1 MKQKFYERIGESVCR
16 EKLPNGLEIC
26 VVPKPGYAK
35 KYAFFATRYGGMD
48 IRFQL
53 GGKWLDTP
61 AGIAHYLEHKMF
73 DTKEGNALQELAKNG
88 AEPNAFTANAMTG
101 YYFDSTEHFEENLE
115 ILLSFVSIPYFTEE
129 SVAKE
134 QGIIGQEI
142 RMIEDNPDWQIYTR
156 MMQALY
162 HNSTA
167 RTSIAGTVESIS
179 QITAE
184 TLYDCHKAFYTPSN
198 MMLTVVGD
206 VDPVH
211 VADLARRILPREGGP
226 EIPRDYGEEPE
237 EVAQRE
243 TRRTME
249 VSSPQFLIGFKCR
262 PPAEGE
268 EMLRQVVLG
277 DMACDILLGDSSP
290 LYQRLYERGLINSSF
305 GGAFETMPGVAYLY
319 AGGDSKD
326 AGTVAAE
333 IQKEAERLAR
343 EGVDEAFY
351 QQVRR
356 AAFGSNLR
364 GLNSFENIAVSLTEG
379 YFYGY
384 DPFRFPQVFD
394 SITREDVAAFLRE
407 NVTADRAVLSEIVP
421 REQDAE
427 RGDQA

>member
-1 MKQKFYERIGESVCR
+1 MNQSFYERIGESVYR
-16 EKLPNGLEIC
+16 ETLPNGLQVC

-48 IRFQL
+48 TRFRL
-53 GGKWLDTP
+53 DGKWLDTP

-88 AEPNAFTANAMTG
+88 AEPNAFTSNAMTG
-101 YYFDSTEHFEENLE
+101 YYFDSTEHFEENLK
-115 ILLSFVSIPYFTEE
+115 ILLSFVSVPYFTDE

-162 HNSTA
+162 QNSTA

-179 QITAE
+179 HITAE
-184 TLYDCHKAFYTPSN
+184 TLYQCHKAFYTPSN
-198 MMLTVVGD
+198 MILTAVGD

-211 VADLARRILPREGGP
+211 VVDLARSILPRERG
-226 EIPRDYGEEPE
+226 EKIPRDYGTEPADI
-237 EVAQRE
+237 AQKE
-243 TRRTME
+243 PSMAME
-249 VSSPQFLIGFKCR
+249 VSTPQFLTGFKCT
-262 PPAEGE
+262 PAPEGE
-268 EMLRQVVLG
+268 DYLRMSAIG

-290 LYQRLYERGLINSSF
+290 LYLRLYDQGLINTSF
-305 GGAFETMPGVAYLY
+305 GGAFEMMPGVAYLY
-319 AGGDSKD
+319 AGGDSRD
-326 AGTVAAE
+326 ARAVAGE
-333 IQKEAERLAR
+333 IYREAERLAA
-343 EGVDEAFY
+343 EGIDEDFY

-356 AAFGSNLR
+356 ATFGEQLR

-379 YFYGY
+379 YFRGY

-394 SITREDVAAFLRE
+394 SITKDDILAFLRE
-407 NVTADRAVLSEIVP
+407 NLREERAVLSEIVP
-421 REQDAE
+421 KNA
-427 RGDQA
+427 

>member
-1 MKQKFYERIGESVCR
+1 MNQSFYERIGESVYR
-16 EKLPNGLEIC
+16 ETLPNGLQVC

-48 IRFQL
+48 TRFRL
-53 GGKWLDTP
+53 DGKWLDTP

-88 AEPNAFTANAMTG
+88 AEPNAFTSNAMTG
-101 YYFDSTEHFEENLE
+101 YYFDSTEHFEENLK
-115 ILLSFVSIPYFTEE
+115 ILLSFVSVPYFTDE

-162 HNSTA
+162 QNSTA

-179 QITAE
+179 HITAE
-184 TLYDCHKAFYTPSN
+184 TLYQCHKAFYTPSN
-198 MMLTVVGD
+198 MILTAVGD

-211 VADLARRILPREGGP
+211 VVDLARSILPRERGE
-226 EIPRDYGEEPE
+226 EIPRDYGTEPADI
-237 EVAQRE
+237 AQKE
-243 TRRTME
+243 TSMAME
-249 VSSPQFLIGFKCR
+249 VSTPQFLTGFKCT
-262 PPAEGE
+262 PAPEGE
-268 EMLRQVVLG
+268 DYRRMSAIG

-290 LYQRLYERGLINSSF
+290 LYLRLYDQGLINTSF
-305 GGAFETMPGVAYLY
+305 GGAFEMMPGVAYLY
-319 AGGDSKD
+319 AGGDSRD
-326 AGTVAAE
+326 ARAVAGE
-333 IQKEAERLAR
+333 IYREAERLAA
-343 EGVDEAFY
+343 EGIDEDFY

-356 AAFGSNLR
+356 ATFGEQLR

-379 YFYGY
+379 YFRGY

-394 SITREDVAAFLRE
+394 SITKDDILAFLRE
-407 NVTADRAVLSEIVP
+407 NLREERAVLSEIVP
-421 REQDAE
+421 KNA
-427 RGDQA
+427 

>member
-1 MKQKFYERIGESVCR
+1 MNQSFYERIGESVYR
-16 EKLPNGLEIC
+16 ETLPNGLQVC

-48 IRFQL
+48 TRFRL
-53 GGKWLDTP
+53 DGKWLDTP

-88 AEPNAFTANAMTG
+88 AEPNAFTSNAMTG
-101 YYFDSTEHFEENLE
+101 YYFDSTEHFEENLK
-115 ILLSFVSIPYFTEE
+115 ILLSFVSVPYFTDE

-162 HNSTA
+162 QNSTA

-179 QITAE
+179 HITAE
-184 TLYDCHKAFYTPSN
+184 TLYQCHKAFYTPSN
-198 MMLTVVGD
+198 MILTAVGD

-211 VADLARRILPREGGP
+211 VVDLARSILPRERG
-226 EIPRDYGEEPE
+226 EKIPRDYGTEPADI
-237 EVAQRE
+237 AQKE
-243 TRRTME
+243 TSMAME
-249 VSSPQFLIGFKCR
+249 VSTPQFLTGFKCT
-262 PPAEGE
+262 PAPEGE
-268 EMLRQVVLG
+268 DYLRMSAIG

-290 LYQRLYERGLINSSF
+290 LYLRLYDQGLINTSF
-305 GGAFETMPGVAYLY
+305 GGAFEMMPGVAYLY
-319 AGGDSKD
+319 AGGDSRD
-326 AGTVAAE
+326 ARAVAGE
-333 IQKEAERLAR
+333 IYREAERLAA
-343 EGVDEAFY
+343 EGIDEDFY

-356 AAFGSNLR
+356 ATFGEQLR

-379 YFYGY
+379 YFRGY

-394 SITREDVAAFLRE
+394 SITKDDILAFLRE
-407 NVTADRAVLSEIVP
+407 NLREERAVLSEIAP
-421 REQDAE
+421 KNA
-427 RGDQA
+427 

>member
-1 MKQKFYERIGESVCR
+1 MRETFYEKLGESVYR
-16 EKLPNGLEIC
+16 ETLPNGLMIC

-48 IRFQL
+48 VRFQL
-53 GGKWLDTP
+53 NGRWLDTP

-88 AEPNAFTANAMTG
+88 AEPNAFTSNAMTG
-101 YYFDSTEHFEENLE
+101 YYFDSTDHFEENLK

-162 HNSTA
+162 QRSTGRISVA
-167 RTSIAGTVESIS
+167 GSIESIRE
-179 QITAE
+179 ITAQ

-198 MMLTVVGD
+198 MILTVVGD

-211 VADLARRILPREGGP
+211 VVDLARRILPREGGP
-226 EIPRDYGEEPE
+226 VIPRDYGEEPA
-237 EVAQRE
+237 EVAKKE
-243 TRRTME
+243 TAARME
-249 VSSPQFLIGFKCR
+249 VSTPQFLTGYKCA
-262 PPAEGE
+262 PAAEGE
-268 EMLRQVVLG
+268 DYLRLAVIG
-277 DMACDILLGDSSP
+277 DMTCDILLGDSSP
-290 LYQRLYERGLINSSF
+290 LYLRLYDQGLINTSF
-305 GGAFETMPGVAYLY
+305 GGAFEMMPGVAYLY

-326 AGTVAAE
+326 SRAVMAE
-333 IQKEAERLAR
+333 IRKEADRLAR
-343 EGVDEAFY
+343 EGIDEDFY
-351 QQVRR
+351 QRVRR
-356 AAFGSNLR
+356 ASFGANLR

-379 YFYGY
+379 YFHGY

-394 SITREDVAAFLRE
+394 SITKEDIAAFLRDNITE
-407 NVTADRAVLSEIVP
+407 DRMVLSEIVP
-421 REQDAE
+421 KEA
-427 RGDQA
+427 

>member
-1 MKQKFYERIGESVCR
+1 MKQRFYERIGESVYR
-16 EKLPNGLEIC
+16 EALPNGLEIC

-48 IRFQL
+48 TRFQL
-53 GGKWLDTP
+53 DGKWLDTP

-88 AEPNAFTANAMTG
+88 AEPNAFTSNAMTG

-162 HNSTA
+162 QSSSA

-179 QITAE
+179 HITAE

-198 MMLTVVGD
+198 MILTVVGD
-206 VDPVH
+206 VDPIH
-211 VADLARRILPREGGP
+211 VADLARRVLPREGGP
-226 EIPRDYGEEPE
+226 IIPRDYGDEPE
-237 EVAQRE
+237 TVTLRE
-243 TRRTME
+243 TSRAME
-249 VSSPQFLIGFKCR
+249 VSSPQFLTGFKCR
-262 PPAEGE
+262 PAAEGE
-268 EMLRQVVLG
+268 DYLRLAVVG
-277 DMACDILLGDSSP
+277 DMACDILLGESSP
-290 LYQRLYERGLINSSF
+290 LYLRLYDQGLINTSF
-305 GGAFETMPGVAYLY
+305 GGSFEMMPGVAYLY
-319 AGGDSKD
+319 AGGDSRD
-326 AGTVAAE
+326 ARAVAAE
-333 IQKEAERLAR
+333 IQQEAERLVR
-343 EGVDEAFY
+343 EGIDEDFY
-351 QQVRR
+351 QRVRR
-356 AAFGSNLR
+356 ASFGANLR

-379 YFYGY
+379 YFHGY

-394 SITREDVAAFLRE
+394 TVTREDVTAFLRE
-407 NVTADRAVLSEIVP
+407 NLRPDRMVLSEITP
-421 REQDAE
+421 KASE
-427 RGDQA
+427 RKEDEI

>member
-1 MKQKFYERIGESVCR
+1 MKQRFYERIGESVYR
-16 EKLPNGLEIC
+16 ETLSNGLEIC

-48 IRFQL
+48 TRFQL
-53 GGKWLDTP
+53 DGKWLDTP

-73 DTKEGNALQELAKNG
+73 DTREGNALQELAKNG
-88 AEPNAFTANAMTG
+88 AEPNAFTSNAMTG

-162 HNSTA
+162 HSSPA

-198 MMLTVVGD
+198 MILTVVGD
-206 VDPVH
+206 VDPIH

-226 EIPRDYGEEPE
+226 IIPRDYGNEPE
-237 EVAQRE
+237 TVALRE
-243 TRRTME
+243 TSRAME
-249 VSSPQFLIGFKCR
+249 VSSPQFLTGFKCR
-262 PPAEGE
+262 PAAEGE
-268 EMLRQVVLG
+268 DYLHLAVVG
-277 DMACDILLGDSSP
+277 DMACDILLGESSP
-290 LYQRLYERGLINSSF
+290 LYLRLYDQGLINTSF
-305 GGAFETMPGVAYLY
+305 GGSFEMMPGVAYLY

-326 AGTVAAE
+326 ARAVAAE
-333 IQKEAERLAR
+333 IQREAERLVR
-343 EGVDEAFY
+343 EGIDEDFY
-351 QQVRR
+351 QRVRR
-356 AAFGSNLR
+356 ASFGANLR

-379 YFYGY
+379 YFHGY

-394 SITREDVAAFLRE
+394 TVTREDVTDFLRE
-407 NVTADRAVLSEIVP
+407 NLRPDRMVLSEITP
-421 REQDAE
+421 KASE
-427 RGDQA
+427 RKEDKI

>member
-1 MKQKFYERIGESVCR
+1 MKQTFYERIGESVYR
-16 EKLPNGLEIC
+16 EVLPNGLQVC
-26 VVPKPGYAK
+26 VVPKPGHAK

-48 IRFQL
+48 TRFCL
-53 GGKWLDTP
+53 DGKWLDTP

-88 AEPNAFTANAMTG
+88 AEPNAFTSNAMTG

-142 RMIEDNPDWQIYTR
+142 RMIEDNPDWQLYTR

-162 HNSTA
+162 QKSTA

-179 QITAE
+179 HITAE

-198 MMLTVVGD
+198 MILTVVGN

-226 EIPRDYGEEPE
+226 AIPRDYGQEPAQ
-237 EVAQRE
+237 VAAKE
-243 TRRTME
+243 TRMAME
-249 VSSPQFLIGFKCR
+249 VSAPQFLTAYKCA
-262 PPAEGE
+262 PAADGE
-268 EMLRQVVLG
+268 DYLRTAVLG

-290 LYQRLYERGLINSSF
+290 LYQRLYEEGVINTSF
-305 GGAFETMPGVAYLY
+305 GGAFEMMPGVAYLY

-326 AGTVAAE
+326 ARRAAAE
-333 IQKEAERLAR
+333 IQREAERLAA
-343 EGVDEAFY
+343 EGIDEDYY
-351 QQVRR
+351 QRVRR
-356 AAFGSNLR
+356 ASFGSNLR
-364 GLNSFENIAVSLTEG
+364 GLNSFENIAVTLTEG
-379 YFYGY
+379 YFHGY

-394 SITREDVAAFLRE
+394 SITKEDVAAFLRR
-407 NVTADRAVLSEIVP
+407 NLTAERAVLSEIVP
-421 REQDAE
+421 REN
-427 RGDQA
+427 